1 MSDDSKSNTEI
12 VNVLKIISDNWSRL
26 MVIPSFFG
34 IMFILSYLGSIER
47 VEIFPQMSFSSPGIL
62 LILLFFI
69 LFSIN
74 LNLPFVVFRLLLVN
88 DAKFREFVGD
98 NKVLYVIAQPFLM
111 LCILSSRLLY
121 FSDELEPDGR
131 FYLSIFII
139 ILFFMLLL
147 YFRFFNGSKFSEN
160 KKVIFIY
167 SLLYALSAILFVFP
181 LYIISEASGGL
192 DQLFFCLVIIY
203 LLFSIVSFW
212 VALWDINLTAY
223 LCALGMIY
231 ILLFIAIAKVGNG
244 FKLQRMIL
252 KPTGIA
258 QSQSQSGWYLLKNGD
273 FLELI
278 ESNKYKKR
286 VRTINERTY
295 TYINGYLILNIGNIR
310 VICPHD
316 FETTDNQK
324 ANDQNLGFSRCLSLT
339 SEDIKFMKRDY
350 PNKNSKD
357 ASDESAALMVAETS
371 MTIKNLMMMKNRMIM
386 KNRMTVK
393 DLMAVKN
400 LITVKN

>member
-1 MSDDSKSNTEI
+1 MASFFIYNYNNESKYMSDDSKSNTEI

-147 YFRFFNGSKFSEN
+147 YFRFFNGSKFS
-160 KKVIFIY
+160 
-167 SLLYALSAILFVFP
+167 
-181 LYIISEASGGL
+181 
-192 DQLFFCLVIIY
+192 
-203 LLFSIVSFW
+203 
-212 VALWDINLTAY
+212 
-223 LCALGMIY
+223 
-231 ILLFIAIAKVGNG
+231 
-244 FKLQRMIL
+244 
-252 KPTGIA
+252 
-258 QSQSQSGWYLLKNGD
+258 
-273 FLELI
+273 
-278 ESNKYKKR
+278 
-286 VRTINERTY
+286 
-295 TYINGYLILNIGNIR
+295 
-310 VICPHD
+310 
-316 FETTDNQK
+316 
-324 ANDQNLGFSRCLSLT
+324 
-339 SEDIKFMKRDY
+339 
-350 PNKNSKD
+350 
-357 ASDESAALMVAETS
+357 
-371 MTIKNLMMMKNRMIM
+371 
-386 KNRMTVK
+386 
-393 DLMAVKN
+393 
-400 LITVKN
+400 

>member
-1 MSDDSKSNTEI
+1 MQLNLSVYEILAIVFFFVIFFIYLNILFFVPDIFLNLYASFSGNKCLCALNQPLIIFLMFVSFFLDGFSDIDNNYIKFIPIALILIVIFFVFYCLIYHAKETIFRIFFWKLSGLSFLSGFFFVVPLILFVEISASDNIFYIMVIIYIVFLFFSNLISFSKSDD
-12 VNVLKIISDNWSRL
+12 LKL
-26 MVIPSFFG
+26 YAG
-34 IMFILSYLGSIER
+34 AK
-47 VEIFPQMSFSSPGIL
+47 
-62 LILLFFI
+62 FFI
-69 LFSIN
+69 LT
-74 LNLPFVVFRLLLVN
+74 LMFVIFYH
-88 DAKFREFVGD
+88 VGD
-98 NKVLYVIAQPFLM
+98 
-111 LCILSSRLLY
+111 
-121 FSDELEPDGR
+121 
-131 FYLSIFII
+131 
-139 ILFFMLLL
+139 
-147 YFRFFNGSKFSEN
+147 
-160 KKVIFIY
+160 
-167 SLLYALSAILFVFP
+167 
-181 LYIISEASGGL
+181 
-192 DQLFFCLVIIY
+192 
-203 LLFSIVSFW
+203 
-212 VALWDINLTAY
+212 
-223 LCALGMIY
+223 
-231 ILLFIAIAKVGNG
+231 G

-252 KPTGIA
+252 RPAGIA

>member
-1 MSDDSKSNTEI
+1 MSNDSKSNTEI
-12 VNVLKIISDNWSRL
+12 VNILKIISDNLSRL
-26 MVIPSFFG
+26 AVIPSFFG
-34 IMFILSYLGSIER
+34 IMFIFGYLGSIER
-47 VEIFPQMSFSSPGIL
+47 VEIFSQMSFSSPGIL
-62 LILLFFI
+62 LILLLFV
-69 LFSIN
+69 LFSFN
-74 LNLPFVVFRLLLVN
+74 LNLPFFVLKLLLVN
-88 DAKFREFVGD
+88 DTKFREFVD
-98 NKVLYVIAQPFLM
+98 SNKVLYVITQPFFI

-121 FSDELEPDGR
+121 FSDELEPDGK

-139 ILFFMLLL
+139 ILFFMLFL
-147 YFRFFNGSKFSEN
+147 YFRFFNGSKFSFSEN
-160 KKVIFIY
+160 KKAIFIY
-167 SLLYALSAILFVFP
+167 SLLYAFSAILFVFP

-192 DQLFFCLVIIY
+192 DKLFFWLVIIY

-212 VALWDINLTAY
+212 VTLWDINLTAY

-258 QSQSQSGWYLLKNGD
+258 QSPSQSGWYLLKNGD

-310 VICPHD
+310 VICPDD
-316 FETTDNQK
+316 FEKTDNQK
-324 ANDQNLGFSRCLSLT
+324 ANDQNLDFSRCLSLT
-339 SEDIKFMKRDY
+339 SEDIKFMKRGLPNNDKRLDDNKKADVSKETENSKKIKG
-350 PNKNSKD
+350 NKN
-357 ASDESAALMVAETS
+357 
-371 MTIKNLMMMKNRMIM
+371 
-386 KNRMTVK
+386 
-393 DLMAVKN
+393 
-400 LITVKN
+400 